1 MQGGIHLAK
10 NRTGTRKQP
19 PPRVNVHPWGRQS
32 LQQTHGG
39 ESVERCA
46 HVGAIVEVPPTDEA
60 IGERLHCIAVVALQD
75 VHQTRS
81 DSCNRAIRYPC
92 TAFRCRREGLNGRAV
107 PSGLERQNIAMSG
120 NTDGQNVTRVRG
132 GVSDGNGSSG
142 TGKSGDSRF
151 FHFGLQSD
159 CGRYCPT
166 WIV

>member
-1 MQGGIHLAK
+1 MGGIHLGERPAK
-10 NRTGTRKQP
+10 TQNDP
-19 PPRVNVHPWGRQS
+19 PPHFIVGGGCNKLTKQTRSRQA
-32 LQQTHGG
+32 
-39 ESVERCA
+39 VERCA
-46 HVGAIVEVPPTDEA
+46 HVGAIVEVPPTNEA
-60 IGERLHCIAVVALQD
+60 IGERLHGVTVVAFKR
-75 VHQTRS
+75 VNQTGR
-81 DSCNRAIRYPC
+81 DSRNRAIRYPC